1 MYTRK
6 ILSAAAA
13 VAVMST
19 GAMAFEAASGKGTNY
34 YNYETGTIVSN
45 NGDFLIK
52 SSYYKAGSTPASINL
67 SANQKGDALIFPAF
81 IGEDGFE
88 TEIVV
93 RNTSKEAVVAK
104 AVLYSQEDSEELL
117 DFNIYL
123 SGKDVCR
130 FKIKDGK
137 VYSEDG
143 SIKTYGIRPHQV
155 DMSLTSEDRT
165 DYSLI
170 KFANEEPF
178 VSDELRSK
186 RGYVVVFGMEQSKG
200 VTCGATTNDGF
211 HLDHASLYAGYAA
224 TLDANR
230 SDADNRPY
238 ITGILKTDHTWRN
251 IRNTDYATPVLKNSM
266 FISEEH
272 VAPNIDGNA
281 TVTWKKWGPD
291 YNLVTRG
298 PGLID
303 CTATFT
309 DVEDVLTGTVRI
321 SAEGRDMLLP
331 AKAVRNFTNDATE
344 TRLLWTEGEY
354 ASIADRCIVAD
365 GNVTNDLDDEEN
377 NISVSGVKYDDE
389 CVKADAQIFNVGT
402 AIYTF
407 NNKDTHLG
415 AEDNI
420 VLLTQPYKRLLAQ
433 LNLAGKIFNDVDKGY
448 SGVHNYT
455 VYNALLGT
463 QDKVDT
469 GRGYYFQTEVS
480 GLYDEDEWSK
490 LAEVGGTIITS
501 GTDLPGTIPDTND
514 KELESIDASAFEKN
528 EKMDGAFDDKNGFAE
543 FSVGVPAIITQ
554 MIGSKAGASA
564 EMNWVYSDIND

>member
-34 YNYETGTIVSN
+34 YNYEIGTIVSN

-52 SSYYKAGSTPASINL
+52 SSYTEAGDTPAPIQL

-93 RNTSKEAVVAK
+93 RNTSKDAVVAK
-104 AVLYSQEDSEELL
+104 AVFYSQEDSEELL

-143 SIKTYGIRPHQV
+143 SIKTFGIYPHQV
-155 DMSLTSEDRT
+155 DMNSTSVDRT
-165 DYSLI
+165 DQALI
-170 KFANEEPF
+170 EFANTRPYESE
-178 VSDELRSK
+178 ELRSK
-186 RGYVVVFGMEQSKG
+186 KGYVVIFGMEQ
-200 VTCGATTNDGF
+200 TPTTAAGETLAF
-211 HLDHASLYAGYAA
+211 HNDHAGLYAAYAA
-224 TLDANR
+224 TLDKAR
-230 SDADNRPY
+230 SDETIFDSGRVE
-238 ITGILKTDHTWRN
+238 TDDTWRN
-251 IRNTDYATPVLKNSM
+251 IRNLDRATPVLKNSM
-266 FISEEH
+266 FILEEKT
-272 VAPNIDGNA
+272 APNIDDGDVRVGWRRW
-281 TVTWKKWGPD
+281 TS
-291 YNLVTRG
+291 NLNNTG
-298 PGLID
+298 IPGVYTSYAD
-303 CTATFT
+303 FT
-309 DVEDVLTGTVRI
+309 DVDNVLTGTVRI

-331 AKAVRNFTNDATE
+331 ATAITNFTDDE
-344 TRLLWTEGEY
+344 KKTRLLWTEGEY
-354 ASIADRCIVAD
+354 ASIADRCIIAD
-365 GNVTNDLDDEEN
+365 DDVTDDDDEAN
-377 NISVSGVKYDDE
+377 TTTPGVKYDQE
-389 CVKADAQIFNVGT
+389 CVSADAQIFNVGT

-415 AEDNI
+415 PEDNI

-433 LNLAGKIFNDVDKGY
+433 LDLAGKIFDGVDKGY